1 MSCERSLYYPLYR
14 VDDRAVIHQRLGD
27 QPDRQEEPVAFI
39 VIENLMM
46 EVKIFELMLNFC

>member
-14 VDDRAVIHQRLGD
+14 VDDRAVIHQLGD
-27 QPDRQEEPVAFI
+27 QPDSQEEPVAFI

>member
-46 EVKIFELMLNFC
+46 EVTIFELMLNFC